1 MERSKTRT
9 ERSKQVYAIIGLMVL
24 DPKYRDAFFE
34 NPHRAANKLVG
45 SLTMDELE
53 QVKRIAGGGVERDRD
68 EYVSRVKAAFG
79 NLYETIECPTF
90 PCPDPDPFAA

>member
-24 DPKYRDAFFE
+24 DKDYRRAFFQD
-34 NPHRAANKLVG
+34 PHKAANKLVG
-45 SLTMDELE
+45 SLTADELL

-68 EYVSRVKAAFG
+68 EYVSRVNAAFD
-79 NLYETIECPTF
+79 NLYATIECPTF